1 MKNRIKFFTSPYSF
15 LGINFH
21 HCPLSSDLAD
31 QIIELANKKKFNY
44 ILLEASGVSEP
55 SQIAPMFDVDHDHDH
70 GEHEGTQHLGELA
83 RLDTCVTVID
93 AAEFYSNLGS
103 MEQYKN
109 GENEGTV
116 TELMMEQVEFSNI
129 VVLNK
134 TDLVDEEQQQDILD
148 RIAIL
153 NPRVNVLKSYQ
164 SKIDV
169 MEILNTKLYSKD
181 DFGVGSVMTS
191 ALVAEIKED
200 KTRDDDCCEESLEE
214 KGKKC
219 CKSKKSKNG
228 QVIMMS

>member
-1 MKNRIKFFTSPYSF
+1 MLLLHPFQVGFELLTLVNIIT
-15 LGINFH
+15 
-21 HCPLSSDLAD
+21 LSSDLAN
-31 QIIELANKKKFNY
+31 QIVELAGKNTFNY
-44 ILLEASGVSEP
+44 MLLEASGVSEP
-55 SQIAPMFDVDHDHDH
+55 SQIAPLFDVLADHDH
-70 GEHEGTQHLGELA
+70 GQHEGVVVHLGEVA

-93 AAEFYSNLGS
+93 AAEFYNNLAS
-103 MEQYKN
+103 MEQF
-109 GENEGTV
+109 ENDETEGTIAQ
-116 TELMMEQVEFSNI
+116 LMMEQVEFSNI

-200 KTRDDDCCEESLEE
+200 KTKDDDCCEESLEE

-228 QVIMMS
+228 QVIMML